1 MTDLTQRP
9 LPALDL
15 GPRAEPAAEAP
26 DPDVLRQAAAPALE
40 AEPPAPEVERPA
52 PEAESTA
59 ANDAPAKV
67 ADAPESTI
75 ARGGA
80 ALDDII
86 RDAASLR
93 DAVARFEFTSAP
105 SGAGSPD
112 EALLRDSLA
121 AAQEREQ
128 RVRDD
133 TVALTRGL
141 ARITTQSA
149 LLLAKFTEAMSPML
163 PHDAERRRR
172 APWIALG
179 VGLAG
184 VAAVVSALA
193 LFQAREN
200 ARQMERLQQALAK
213 AIDDSAAAQALA
225 ARTLDARM
233 REIASREAA
242 LLPAVKSAPPPP
254 APPPSIAKPAPRAET
269 KSTAPAQ
276 GTKRKAAR

>member
-1 MTDLTQRP
+1 M
-9 LPALDL
+9 
-15 GPRAEPAAEAP
+15 
-26 DPDVLRQAAAPALE
+26 
-40 AEPPAPEVERPA
+40 
-52 PEAESTA
+52 
-59 ANDAPAKV
+59 
-67 ADAPESTI
+67 
-75 ARGGA
+75 
-80 ALDDII
+80 
-86 RDAASLR
+86 
-93 DAVARFEFTSAP
+93 
-105 SGAGSPD
+105 
-112 EALLRDSLA
+112 
-121 AAQEREQ
+121 
-128 RVRDD
+128 RDD